1 MKRTLVQL
9 ALFFWFSGPSVSFA
23 LVWGSCR
30 LCTSVYRVLMR
41 GVEATA
47 KGGCRVGSVQ
57 LDGAGDCGE

>member
-1 MKRTLVQL
+1 M
-9 ALFFWFSGPSVSFA
+9 SFA

-41 GVEATA
+41 GEEATA
-47 KGGCRVGSVQ
+47 KGGCRVGGVQ